1 LQYTYAQGRRLS
13 VLDLAILHVIVLR
26 HLETLIAPS
35 REEMHSQ
42 LSSDNVEMA
51 LSWSPPPDRHRSFEE
66 TWDLYV
72 LEDADSDWHLTAG
85 FGNLE

>member
-72 LEDADSDWHLTAG
+72 LEDADADWHLTAG
-85 FGNLE
+85 FSNLE